1 MHHSAVAIRPAQHL
15 QLTCLRMTGDLGE
28 KIMGQSLKAHRPE
41 ELRRKIEEFKN
52 FLNLEEEVLKQI
64 EKQPLIKQFSEL
76 KMMHH
81 FAVLIAK
88 NLGQKGPTIN

>member
-1 MHHSAVAIRPAQHL
+1 
-15 QLTCLRMTGDLGE
+15 
-28 KIMGQSLKAHRPE
+28 MGQSLKAHRPE